1 MKVSHIIC
9 SRNRAAQLRITLS
22 KLDCKSLARNNVQLV
37 LVDSASDDE
46 TLAIMEDYARQSP
59 VAVCVSHADRIG
71 HSIALNVGVAAS
83 NGELIIFTDDDCY
96 LDENYYDALLREFDP
111 TKHQYGTGQILLFD
125 PSDDR
130 RVATISF
137 SFSQKL
143 TIPPRSV
150 LPAGM
155 VQGANM
161 FFLRQVF
168 ERVGYFS
175 EDLGPGTSFNCADIE
190 LASRASSAGFVGV
203 MLPNVIVHHHHRRRP
218 GSAESDAMLRGY
230 AAGRG
235 AYYAIG
241 ITRGINEIWQLWARL
256 FASKGQMPDALAMQ
270 LELEFRGAADYLKHY
285 LEKKQMLRPIEPDE
299 RTAIGPGKV
308 SRNAP
313 CPCGSGKKFKHCH
326 GAPV

>member
-9 SRNRAAQLRITLS
+9 SRNRAAQLRVTLS

-37 LVDSASDDE
+37 LVDNASDDE
-46 TLAIMEDYARQSP
+46 TLAIMEDYAKQSP
-59 VAVCVSHADRIG
+59 VAICVSHTDRIG

-96 LDENYYDALLREFDP
+96 LEYNYYDALLREFDP

-125 PSDDR
+125 PSDDKR
-130 RVATISF
+130 LGINA
-137 SFSQKL
+137 FSQKL

-150 LPAGM
+150 LPTGM

-168 ERVGYFS
+168 ERAGNFS
-175 EDLGPGTSFNCADIE
+175 EDLGPGTAFNCADIE
-190 LASRASSAGFVGV
+190 LAARASFAGFVGV
-203 MLPNVIVHHHHRRRP
+203 MLPEVIVYHHHQRKP
-218 GSAESDAMLRGY
+218 GSAESDTTLRGY
-230 AAGRG
+230 TAGRG

-241 ITRGINEIWQLWARL
+241 MTRGINEFWQLWARL
-256 FASKGQMPDALAMQ
+256 FVSKGQMPDARAMQ

-285 LEKKQMLRPIEPDE
+285 LEKKQMLR
-299 RTAIGPGKV
+299 G
-308 SRNAP
+308 
-313 CPCGSGKKFKHCH
+313 
-326 GAPV
+326 